1 MDNIIINNKQF
12 IYTLCNNIYKF
23 LNTDIESERKLYK
36 EIITN
41 IFRCLDSKCSI
52 YNTLERIINSMQ
64 DQEQE
69 TNREDIDDSYNNSI
83 HNIIYI
89 ENDFI
94 LLKDKLITD
103 QEKKEL
109 NELKIIN
116 QEREYN
122 NNDINKIQ
130 SKYNDII
137 SSILFDEDKTK
148 IKLIDGEEIALKN
161 NDRLIII

>member
-52 YNTLERIINSMQ
+52 YNTLERIINGMQ

-116 QEREYN
+116 QERKYN

-137 SSILFDEDKTK
+137 SSVLFDTDKTI
-148 IKLIDGEEIALKN
+148 IKLVDGEEICLKN

>member
-23 LNTDIESERKLYK
+23 LNTDIEIERKLYK

-52 YNTLERIINSMQ
+52 YNTLERIINGMQ

-137 SSILFDEDKTK
+137 SSVLFDTDKTI
-148 IKLIDGEEIALKN
+148 IKLVDGEEICLKN